1 MGSGHNEIKLLP
13 FRSLK
18 KQTYY
23 YIKTRKIMKN
33 VTYLLLVL
41 FLLVLSGTSS
51 NAQQT
56 IINKGD
62 LSNKLTQKEISDG
75 WQLLW
80 DGKSN
85 TGWRSYDKPTFPE
98 SGWEMKDGILSVLPP
113 QDNKSGGDIITIK
126 AYKNFELVIDFMYTP
141 GANSGIKYFIDGKTN
156 VGCEYQLLD
165 DKLHPDAKLGIN
177 GNRTLAGLYDL
188 IPPKKD
194 KKDNG
199 PDNWNTAKIIVKGNH
214 VEHWLNGQMTVSY
227 ERGDSAWKALVATS
241 KFKGSPNFGEAA
253 EGHIL
258 LQDHEFRISFKNLK
272 IREIK

>member
-1 MGSGHNEIKLLP
+1 
-13 FRSLK
+13 
-18 KQTYY
+18 
-23 YIKTRKIMKN
+23 MKRL
-33 VTYLLLVL
+33 TYLFIALLL
-41 FLLVLSGTSS
+41 FIFTGTTS
-51 NAQQT
+51 NGQQA
-56 IINKGD
+56 KVKQKD
-62 LSNKLTQKEISDG
+62 LNNKLTKKEIKAG

-80 DGKSN
+80 DGKTN
-85 TGWRSYDKPTFPE
+85 TGWRSYNKPAFPAT
-98 SGWEMKDGILSVLPP
+98 GWEMKDGILSVLPTQAQAP
-113 QDNKSGGDIITIK
+113 SGGDIITNTT
-126 AYKNFELVIDFMYTP
+126 YRNFELMVDFLYTP

-156 VGCEYQLLD
+156 IGCEYQILD

-188 IPPKKD
+188 IPPKN

-199 PDNWNTAKIIVKGNH
+199 PDNWNRAGIIVKGNH

-227 ERGDSAWKALVATS
+227 ERGDAAWKALVATS

-258 LQDHEFRISFKNLK
+258 LQDHGNKVSFKNIK